1 MALVVEVKEVG
12 GSGGID
18 TLKTKHV
25 GEGRF
30 TVNPSTIPSGFV
42 NLMEDCWEQLNI
54 EQTFGQD
61 AQNDDYSRL
70 NRRQTSKGE
79 TKYLY

>member
-1 MALVVEVKEVG
+1 
-12 GSGGID
+12 
-18 TLKTKHV
+18 
-25 GEGRF
+25 
-30 TVNPSTIPSGFV
+30 
-42 NLMEDCWEQLNI
+42 MEDCWEQLNI